1 MTSFTLNGRTIH
13 RKDGSLRLEDGT
25 LAGADLDM
33 ISAVKFVSRLRGCDL
48 AEALRMASLY
58 PAKAVRQAGRL
69 GRLKEGY
76 VANIVALS
84 DALDVKGVWIDGRQV
99 SAAVS

>member
-1 MTSFTLNGRTIH
+1 MWPHPDRLVDLRIGALLVSAH
-13 RKDGSLRLEDGT
+13 RNQVALLSIGG
-25 LAGADLDM
+25 
-33 ISAVKFVSRLRGCDL
+33 IDL

-58 PAKAVRQAGRL
+58 PAEAVGQAGRL

-84 DALDVKGVWIDGRQV
+84 DALDVKGVWIDGRRV
-99 SAAVS
+99 FGG